1 MQTLLPPENITV
13 SEWAEKYRV
22 LDRGS
27 ATPGPWRNEITP
39 YLIEIMDEL
48 NNYESEEIVFCK
60 PTQVGGTEALLNMLG
75 WAATFD
81 PSPVM
86 VVYPSETLAKRV
98 SEKRIQPMIKNSKPL
113 NKKFRANDSSQL
125 ELEFDDGSILLTGS
139 GSPASLASNPIKR
152 LFLDEVDKFP
162 GASTKEA
169 DALSLARERTKTFY
183 NKKIYLTST
192 PTVTEGN
199 IWRALNDCDVIK
211 HYYVPCPHCGKE
223 IELLFKNI
231 EFPDDE
237 DMGYADRAELAVY
250 RCQEC
255 GHIIEDRY
263 KPQMLSAGRWKEFE
277 RHSNRNRAVGYWLNT
292 LYSPFVQWR
301 DIAREFLKSKDDPEQ
316 LQNFVNSWLAEPW
329 EETRVKTTAD
339 LVLERQTDI
348 PELWL
353 PEWTKLLTAGVD
365 VQETSLYY
373 TIRAW
378 GDLLTSQNIAHG
390 QVTSLEQIEEIM
402 NKYYSYPDG
411 EERLVDLCLIDSGDN
426 TDAIYEYCIGR
437 DDWLYPAKGASKPM
451 LTNYKIS
458 KINAPNSKAKGMR
471 LVLVDGGKYKD
482 AIAARL
488 KKENGTGSFMTY
500 SGCDREYAE
509 QLTAEHKVVIRR
521 GGRRQEVWVKKH
533 SGGDNHYLDCEV
545 YAFAAADISGVREL
559 HLRKAETKPKNVEKN
574 TSPEEDW
581 ISEHEL
587 KEWM

>member
-125 ELEFDDGSILLTGS
+125 ELEFDDGSI
-139 GSPASLASNPIKR
+139 
-152 LFLDEVDKFP
+152 
-162 GASTKEA
+162 KEA

-277 RHSNRNRAVGYWLNT
+277 RHSNRNRAVA
-292 LYSPFVQWR
+292 V
-301 DIAREFLKSKDDPEQ
+301 
-316 LQNFVNSWLAEPW
+316 
-329 EETRVKTTAD
+329 
-339 LVLERQTDI
+339 
-348 PELWL
+348 
-353 PEWTKLLTAGVD
+353 
-365 VQETSLYY
+365 
-373 TIRAW
+373 
-378 GDLLTSQNIAHG
+378 
-390 QVTSLEQIEEIM
+390 
-402 NKYYSYPDG
+402 
-411 EERLVDLCLIDSGDN
+411 
-426 TDAIYEYCIGR
+426 
-437 DDWLYPAKGASKPM
+437 
-451 LTNYKIS
+451 
-458 KINAPNSKAKGMR
+458 
-471 LVLVDGGKYKD
+471 
-482 AIAARL
+482 
-488 KKENGTGSFMTY
+488 
-500 SGCDREYAE
+500 
-509 QLTAEHKVVIRR
+509 
-521 GGRRQEVWVKKH
+521 
-533 SGGDNHYLDCEV
+533 
-545 YAFAAADISGVREL
+545 FA
-559 HLRKAETKPKNVEKN
+559 
-574 TSPEEDW
+574 
-581 ISEHEL
+581 
-587 KEWM
+587 